1 MQTGAGGNSGPFSH
15 EDAMSKLRCKFF
27 RDSDRDYA
35 EVTIIGDPNT
45 LIQKVDEWHVK
56 TFPREW
62 EAYQR
67 DAGEVEVKGTPL
79 TEVPGID
86 RNAALALKLKGVR
99 VAEELAALD
108 DGAAQGLGMGMMTFI
123 KSARLLLK
131 AKAAEAQLEVI
142 AAAEQ
147 IKRGPGRPPKVEQA
161 SHGA

>member
-1 MQTGAGGNSGPFSH
+1 
-15 EDAMSKLRCKFF
+15 MSKLRVKFF
-27 RDSDRDYA
+27 RDGDRDYA

-123 KSARLLLK
+123 KSARLLMK

-161 SHGA
+161 SA

>member
-1 MQTGAGGNSGPFSH
+1 
-15 EDAMSKLRCKFF
+15 MSKLRVKFF
-27 RDSDRDYA
+27 KDEGRDYA
-35 EVTIIGDPNT
+35 ETTIIGDPNT
-45 LIQKVDEWHVK
+45 LIEKVNEWHVK

-67 DAGEVEVKGTPL
+67 DGGEVHVQGTPL

-86 RNAALALKLKGVR
+86 RNVALSLKLKGVR

-123 KSARLLLK
+123 KSARLLMK

-147 IKRGPGRPPKVEQA
+147 IKRGPGRPPKADTQA
-161 SHGA
+161 SA

>member
-1 MQTGAGGNSGPFSH
+1 
-15 EDAMSKLRCKFF
+15 MSKLRVKFF
-27 RDSDRDYA
+27 KDGDRDYA
-35 EVTIIGDPNT
+35 ETTIIGDPNT

-67 DAGEVEVKGTPL
+67 DGGEIQVQGTPL

-86 RNAALALKLKGVR
+86 RHVALALKLKGVR

-108 DGAAQGLGMGMMTFI
+108 DGAAQGLGMGMQTFI
-123 KSARLLLK
+123 KAARLLMK

-147 IKRGPGRPPKVEQA
+147 IKRGPGRPPKADTQA
-161 SHGA
+161 SA

>member
-1 MQTGAGGNSGPFSH
+1 
-15 EDAMSKLRCKFF
+15 MSKLRCKFF
-27 RDSDRDYA
+27 RDGDRDYA
-35 EVTIIGDPNT
+35 EVVIIGDPNT

>member
-1 MQTGAGGNSGPFSH
+1 
-15 EDAMSKLRCKFF
+15 MSKLRVKFF
-27 RDSDRDYA
+27 KDEGRDYA
-35 EVTIIGDPNT
+35 EVTIVGDPNS
-45 LIQKVDEWHVK
+45 LIQKVNETHVK
-56 TFPREW
+56 RFPREW

-86 RNAALALKLKGVR
+86 RNVALSLKLKGVR

-123 KSARLLLK
+123 KSARLLMK

-142 AAAEQ
+142 AAAEV
-147 IKRGPGRPPKVEQA
+147 IKRGPGRPPKVDNVAA
-161 SHGA
+161 S

>member
-1 MQTGAGGNSGPFSH
+1 
-15 EDAMSKLRCKFF
+15 MSKLRCKFF
-27 RDSDRDYA
+27 RDGDRDYA
-35 EVTIIGDPNT
+35 EVVIIGDPNT

-123 KSARLLLK
+123 KAARLLMK
-131 AKAAEAQLEVI
+131 AKAQEAQLEVI
-142 AAAEQ
+142 AAAET
-147 IKRGPGRPPKVEQA
+147 IKARGPGRPPKVEQQA
-161 SHGA
+161 ATAG

>member
-1 MQTGAGGNSGPFSH
+1 
-15 EDAMSKLRCKFF
+15 MSKLRVKFF
-27 RDSDRDYA
+27 KDEGRDYA
-35 EVTIIGDPNT
+35 ETTIIGDPNT
-45 LIQKVDEWHVK
+45 LIEKVNEWHVK

-67 DAGEVEVKGTPL
+67 DGGEVHVQGTPL

-86 RNAALALKLKGVR
+86 RNVALSLKLKGVR

-123 KSARLLLK
+123 KSARLLMK

-147 IKRGPGRPPKVEQA
+147 IKRGPGRPPKTEQPSA
-161 SHGA
+161 